1 MFFYLKVSSK
11 NKKVLEQFVQFL
23 SKLKSSST
31 ILKHFAKQKQR
42 KFVTILKS
50 PHVNKT
56 AQEQFE
62 VKFYSKQFLINS
74 LKPLTYFLFLKKLKN
89 TSFPGI
95 KLELKGLFSKLEESE
110 MLLKLTNPDN
120 IITQNKRD
128 LKISNQ
134 LKFFQTKYIQ
144 LFDCYG
150 EIRLKSIFY
159 SKKSFSKHN
168 KINR

>member
-11 NKKVLEQFVQFL
+11 DKKVLEKFVQFL
-23 SKLKSSST
+23 SKLENSST
-31 ILKHFAKQKQR
+31 VLKHFAKQKQR
-42 KFVTILKS
+42 KFITILKS

-62 VKFYSKQFLINS
+62 FRFYSKQFLINS
-74 LKPLTYFLFLKKLKN
+74 LKPLTYFLFLKKIKN
-89 TSFPGI
+89 ASFPGI
-95 KLELKGLFSKLEESE
+95 KLELKGLFSKFEENK
-110 MLLKLTNPDN
+110 MLLKLANPDN

-150 EIRLKSIFY
+150 EMRVKSMFIM
-159 SKKSFSKHN
+159 KKSFS
-168 KINR
+168 